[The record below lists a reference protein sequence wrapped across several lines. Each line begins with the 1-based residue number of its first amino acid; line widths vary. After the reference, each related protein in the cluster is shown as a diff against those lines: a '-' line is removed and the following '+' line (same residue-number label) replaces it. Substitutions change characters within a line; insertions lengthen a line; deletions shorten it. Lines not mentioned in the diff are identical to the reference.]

1 MEENKNKTRK
11 IKYTTVLPVK
21 LIDELKV
28 LTHLEIIPSLNQGIV
43 NAIELFLSEIKKEA
57 YKKQMEEAAK
67 DQRFL
72 KRTLEIH
79 SPFEQNE
86 EITEES

>member
-67 DQRFL
+67 DQRFI
-72 KRTLEIH
+72 KRTLEIR
-79 SPFEQNE
+79 SAFEQNE

>member
-57 YKKQMEEAAK
+57 YKKQMEEASK
-67 DQRFL
+67 DKRFM
-72 KRTLEIH
+72 KRTLDVH
-79 SPFEQNE
+79 SPFDNNE
-86 EITEES
+86 EIAEES